1 MTFLAP
7 STTADSIR
15 RWWRS
20 SSILTSSG
28 VINPKSE
35 LRSKLEADDNPHTR
49 KKKTT
54 QKKMIKRQRLISVTK
69 CHPGDYNREPA
80 KKKKETNRNKNNKE
94 KFVRLVTGQVRPGPL
109 YVMSHALKTGLR

>member
-35 LRSKLEADDNPHTR
+35 LRSKLEADDNPHTH
-49 KKKTT
+49 T
-54 QKKMIKRQRLISVTK
+54 QKKDN
-69 CHPGDYNREPA
+69 P
-80 KKKKETNRNKNNKE
+80 KEND
-94 KFVRLVTGQVRPGPL
+94 
-109 YVMSHALKTGLR
+109 

>member
-35 LRSKLEADDNPHTR
+35 LRSKLEADDNPHT
-49 KKKTT
+49 KK
-54 QKKMIKRQRLISVTK
+54 RDN
-69 CHPGDYNREPA
+69 P
-80 KKKKETNRNKNNKE
+80 KEND
-94 KFVRLVTGQVRPGPL
+94 
-109 YVMSHALKTGLR
+109 